1 MKANL
6 FFSNSSG
13 VVADSLPVPAD
24 MSSAGNE
31 YQDLDK
37 LGCARQFESELSL
50 HSLALFLQ
58 SAKNSLS

>member
-50 HSLALFLQ
+50 HSLALFL
-58 SAKNSLS
+58 